1 MTEAV
6 TEKSVVLTTAE
17 LNVELVFRDKHAP
30 MESVSELVLP
40 NAPELTEVSELA
52 VGIDATEMDVVE
64 LAPTAIPATSDVVM
78 EHANVSPTVTTST
91 VEMMAAEDPVE
102 LVPEVLSAKEPAT
115 HSPDNATSTVTLICE
130 LKLESSR
137 PTLWLLPLVQ
147 SRSLDPAILQLHP
160 TFTQAPIPDFSQLT
174 FPPES
179 MDRINL

>member
-1 MTEAV
+1 VEFVLVTEAV
-6 TEKSVVLTTAE
+6 TEKSAVLTTAE
-17 LNVELVFRDKHAP
+17 LNVELVFPDKHAP

-102 LVPEVLSAKEPAT
+102 LVPAVLSAKEPAT
-115 HSPDNATSTVTLICE
+115 HSPDNATSTVTLTFE
-130 LKLESSR
+130 LKLESSS
-137 PTLWLLPLVQ
+137 PTIWLPPPVQ
-147 SRSLDPAILQLHP
+147 SPSLDPAIL
-160 TFTQAPIPDFSQLT
+160 
-174 FPPES
+174 
-179 MDRINL
+179 